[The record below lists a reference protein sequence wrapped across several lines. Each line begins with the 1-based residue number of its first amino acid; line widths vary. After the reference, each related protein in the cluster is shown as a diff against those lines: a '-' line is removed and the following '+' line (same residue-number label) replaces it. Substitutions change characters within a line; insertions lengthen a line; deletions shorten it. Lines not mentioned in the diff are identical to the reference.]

1 MRQSDFT
8 TAATYISSGA
18 VFFSENLLSFFDNHS
33 AAIGAACQVIGAMVA
48 ILTYSWNKRITTK
61 RAEIGIQKGEQ
72 NEN

>member
-1 MRQSDFT
+1 MRETDIS
-8 TAATYISSGA
+8 TAATYISSCA

-61 RAEIGIQKGEQ
+61 RAIIGKQKGER